1 MLKRLSSKAD
11 KKTVIFGVVAFF
23 AFALLVYLFP
33 YSGDDWAWGSK
44 IGLDRLA
51 VFFKQYNGR
60 YAGNMLVMA
69 LTRSKLLNVIFTSA
83 SLVLVCFLPKLYS
96 GSKKLSALL
105 LAFAL
110 FLLTPKSVWVQ
121 SVVWTAGF
129 TNYIPP
135 IILTTVYLVSVRN
148 IFSDEKPVYGKF
160 LPVITALIGFVASL
174 FMENITL
181 YGVALS
187 VCVILFAFIK
197 YKKVFAPHV
206 ANLIGSI
213 GGTVFMFSNSAYGAI
228 ANAEDGYRSTA
239 LSEGLFGTIK
249 SHIKTIGDI
258 FFVNNI
264 VMLTV
269 ISVLCVILTFA
280 FLKNCEKRGLRILSC
295 SALAVNILCLVIFY
309 CKKLFGYWLIGINV
323 PQAETLTDFFVFF
336 IAVIYF
342 LAICVTVAVCIEDKN
357 RMWATAFVL
366 LSVPVLVA
374 PLLVVNPIGPRCF
387 FPPYFVCIVLCVYLY
402 NEVTEKPGNEKAF
415 ESSVGTAFAAVAAAA
430 LIFNVSVYAP
440 IHKYDMKRN
449 EYAIMQSELGYEKI
463 TVCKLPYNSYVWTGD
478 PSHEPW
484 IERYKLFYGVN
495 PDAEIEL
502 VSYKEFDKWAENFD
516 KEVTEK

>member
-1 MLKRLSSKAD
+1 MLKRLFSKAE
-11 KKTVIFGVVAFF
+11 KKTLVFGFIAFF
-23 AFALLVYLFP
+23 AFALLIYLFP
-33 YSGDDWAWGSK
+33 YSGDDWAWGSQ

-60 YAGNMLVMA
+60 YAGNLLVMA
-69 LTRSKLLNVIFTSA
+69 LTRSKLLNIIFTSA
-83 SLVLVCFLPKLYS
+83 SLVLVCLLPKLYS
-96 GSKKLSALL
+96 GSKKLSAAL

-135 IILTTVYLVSVRN
+135 VILTMIYLTLVRN
-148 IFSDEKPVYGKF
+148 IFSDEKPVYGK
-160 LPVITALIGFVASL
+160 LMPLATAIIGFVASL

-187 VCVILFAFIK
+187 ACVILFALIK
-197 YKKVFAPHV
+197 HKKVFAPHIS
-206 ANLIGSI
+206 NLIGSI

-239 LSEGLFGTIK
+239 LSEGLFDTIK
-249 SHIKTIGDI
+249 SHVKTIGDI

-269 ISVLCVILTFA
+269 ISILCVILTFVY
-280 FLKNCEKRGLRILSC
+280 LKSCENRGMKIISC
-295 SALAVNILCLVIFY
+295 SAVAVNLICLVLLY
-309 CKKLFGYWLIGINV
+309 SKKIFGYWLVGINLM
-323 PQAETLTDFFVFF
+323 QAETVMNFFIFF
-336 IAVIYF
+336 IAIVYF
-342 LAICVTVAVCIEDKN
+342 LAICVTVVICIEDKN

-366 LSVPVLVA
+366 LSVPVLIA

-387 FPPYFVCIVLCVYLY
+387 FPPYFLCIVLCVCLY
-402 NEVTEKPGNEKAF
+402 DSVTGALENEKAF
-415 ESSVGTAFAAVAAAA
+415 ESSVCTAFAAIAAAA
-430 LIFNVSVYAP
+430 FIFTVSIYAP

-449 EYAIMQSELGYEKI
+449 EYAVKQSELGYEKI
-463 TVCKLPYNSYVWTGD
+463 TVCKLPYTSYVWTGD
-478 PSHEPW
+478 PSNEPW
-484 IERYKLFYGVN
+484 IERYKLYYGIN
-495 PDAEIEL
+495 PDAELEL
-502 VSYKEFDKWAENFD
+502 VSYKDFDKWAENFD
-516 KEVTEK
+516 KEVTE